1 MLRRPK
7 ASDSESDLLAFQEQF
22 LASKEKPAVSLVGGR
37 EGKRREL
44 SGERDVVQL
53 EGERALLA
61 PLVKS
66 CRDMQTS
73 CPFVPCEG
81 PPSTETA
88 QLPTAKRSKF
98 KESRQRHDV
107 S

>member
-1 MLRRPK
+1 MLQRPK

-37 EGKRREL
+37 GGKRKEL
-44 SGERDVVQL
+44 PGERDIVQL

-61 PLVKS
+61 PLAKTHKPVS
-66 CRDMQTS
+66 CS
-73 CPFVPCEG
+73 FLCEG
-81 PPSTETA
+81 PPSVDTV

-107 S
+107 R